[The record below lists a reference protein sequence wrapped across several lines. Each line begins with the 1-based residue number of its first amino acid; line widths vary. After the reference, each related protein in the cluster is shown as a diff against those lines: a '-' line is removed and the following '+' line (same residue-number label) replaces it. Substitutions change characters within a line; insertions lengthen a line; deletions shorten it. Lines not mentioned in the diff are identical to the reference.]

1 MTDRPALPPPPRPVG
16 AYEAVVVRGGIGFV
30 SGQFPLRDGRLVCE
44 GRVGGELTAEAGR
57 EACRLAA
64 LNVLAQIGAATDG
77 FADLDGLLLLD
88 GYVASAEGFVGQP
101 GILDAASE
109 CFIEFLGERGRHA
122 RSAFAVPMLPLNA
135 PVELVVTFA
144 SGRR

>member
-1 MTDRPALPPPPRPVG
+1 MTDRPVLPQPPGPVG
-16 AYEAVVVRGGIGFV
+16 AYEAVVIRHGIGFV
-30 SGQFPLRDGRLVCE
+30 SGQFPLRDGRLVCA
-44 GRVGGELTAEAGR
+44 GRVGSELTVEAGR

-64 LNVLAQIGAATDG
+64 LNVLAQIGPATDD
-77 FADLDGLLLLD
+77 FAGLDGLLRLD
-88 GYVASAEGFVGQP
+88 GYVASAEGFAGQA
-101 GILDAASE
+101 GVLDAASE
-109 CFIEFLGERGRHA
+109 CFAEFLGERGRHA